1 MHIFSL
7 LIANVKE
14 LNSVIVILLLL
25 DLSDFCQPNAI
36 HGLRF
41 KLLLPFGLVTPAG
54 QGGRGNCW
62 ECKGVYGTGSRPC
75 IRGAAFEPA
84 E

>member
-36 HGLRF
+36 LGLRF
-41 KLLLPFGLVTPAG
+41 KLLLPFGLVTLAR
-54 QGGRGNCW
+54 QGGNCW
-62 ECKGVYGTGSRPC
+62 ECRGVYGTGSRPC

-84 E
+84 V